1 MLNLSEILLE
11 SAQAGIR
18 MACPF
23 CHGHKVGLVVDEN
36 CPVCKDRHV
45 YVECYT
51 CGAEG
56 PTMQDH
62 ETAVEAWQGRAP

>member
-1 MLNLSEILLE
+1 MANLSEVLLE

-23 CHGHKVGLVVDEN
+23 CHGHRLGIIVDER
-36 CPVCKDRHV
+36 CPVCDGKHV
-45 YVECYT
+45 YVECFT

-56 PTMQDH
+56 PTMADH
-62 ETAVEAWQGRAP
+62 DAAVEAWQGRTP